1 MVHLMNTNGTGLI
14 IDNIYIYI
22 YSTSLL
28 IFNKKARHYNF
39 KSTAEHTPNKDDIIE
54 GELEEITVILYV
66 GEGEL
71 AKLKAEKPHK
81 KRQIV

>member
-1 MVHLMNTNGTGLI
+1 M
-14 IDNIYIYI
+14 

-28 IFNKKARHYNF
+28 IFNKKVSHYNF
-39 KSTAEHTPNKDDIIE
+39 KITAEYTSNKDDIIE

-66 GEGEL
+66 EEGEL

>member
-1 MVHLMNTNGTGLI
+1 MNTNGTGLI

-22 YSTSLL
+22 LNIITHL
-28 IFNKKARHYNF
+28 NKKTSHYNF
-39 KSTAEHTPNKDDIIE
+39 KSTAGYTSNKDDIIE
-54 GELEEITVILYV
+54 EELEEITVILYV
-66 GEGEL
+66 EEGEL